1 MQALEKGPSLTNN
14 RRLLARHLLIYVF
27 FLGLA
32 LLLTWP
38 AVLTPVTR
46 VMGGTTGDNFEML
59 RNIWWFKFALQ
70 TGQPLYYQTYLG
82 YPQGFSSLIL
92 AANQLQYLPAYL
104 FAFVMPLTLAYNLS
118 AWLTLAL
125 NGWAMTVLMRDLL
138 GEDAPALLAG
148 TIFASAPTLMA
159 HLAEGH
165 AGLIVI
171 WPLPLFVWALR
182 RMLDA
187 RPFSWRWAL
196 AALVF
201 FNLTPSGHML
211 QVIYVLM
218 PLLACWLLR
227 LLWQRDWARLRRFVL
242 FCLAAGGFMLLF
254 LLPMIRD
261 TLATSAYVDA
271 GGVVRYSADLLAA
284 VTPSFNNPGWAHL
297 PWSREVL
304 GTNMAEGSSYIGIVA
319 ALLAL
324 LAAWKRPEGRWWLL
338 LAALAWLLS
347 LGSLLKVQDTPVL
360 LDLGDFQTYLPLPWA
375 LVQDAPGFSLA
386 RTPGRFNFVQA
397 FALAVLAG
405 YGAAVVWHWLRTRPA
420 RAYAWR
426 PALAVLAVLVVGDTW
441 WFASFPT
448 RDSVISPRIAELAS
462 RYDLN
467 AAFSVPWDHLLA
479 AKDTLYLQTAH
490 EKPLIAGQITRQTPV
505 DPAML
510 NVLQASLDPA
520 LLRAQ
525 GADLLIFHKNRAQ
538 ETGQLEDLRQKLRG
552 WGAPYYEDDLIAIY
566 EVPAA
571 AAPTQDFTQA
581 APGGEFS
588 QRYISDF
595 YTTSPGWVDFSAT
608 LRAEDRAVS
617 LLIDGVPFN
626 RFVVSGQ
633 TGITIP
639 LPVDRPG
646 FHRLEIRVEDPCPA
660 IYPATLRCRSLAVDN
675 PTLAVADRDFIR
687 PQIPYENGVTLI
699 AATTRVAQQTL
710 EVRLWWSFDE
720 PIDAE
725 RHVRFVHLLDASQ
738 TIVAQVDG
746 AIGSFEPGLA
756 WLETVRIP
764 LDKVAS
770 GDYSVRVGWYSFPD
784 LVRFAVLDSTM
795 AGAESAS
802 PQIGQVRL
810 P

>member
-1 MQALEKGPSLTNN
+1 MEKGATLIINS
-14 RRLLARHLLIYVF
+14 RLLARHLLIYLF

-38 AVLTPVTR
+38 AVLTPATR

-104 FAFVMPLTLAYNLS
+104 FAFVMPLTLAYNLT

-138 GEDAPALLAG
+138 GEEAPALVAG
-148 TIFASAPTLMA
+148 VIFASAPTLMG

-187 RPFSWRWAL
+187 KPFSWRWAL

-218 PLLACWLLR
+218 PLLGCWLLR
-227 LLWQRDWARLRRFVL
+227 LLWQRDWVRLQRFVL

-261 TLATSAYVDA
+261 TLATSAYVEA

-284 VTPSFNNPGWAHL
+284 VTPSFNNPLWADV
-297 PWSREVL
+297 PWSRDVL
-304 GTNMAEGSSYIGIVA
+304 GTNMAEGSSYMGIVA

-324 LAAWKRPEGRWWLL
+324 VAVWKRPESRWWLL

-347 LGSLLKVQDTPVL
+347 LGSLLKIGNAPAL
-360 LDLGDFQTYLPLPWA
+360 LNLGDYQTYVPLPWA

-386 RTPGRFNFVQA
+386 RTPGRFNFAQA
-397 FALAVLAG
+397 FALAALAG
-405 YGAAVVWHWLRTRPA
+405 YGAAVVWGWLRAYSPLA
-420 RAYAWR
+420 GRAALA
-426 PALAVLAVLVVGDTW
+426 ALAVLALADTW
-441 WFASFPT
+441 WFAPFPT

-462 RYDLN
+462 RDDLN
-467 AAFSVPWDHLLA
+467 AVFSVPWDHLLA

-490 EKPLIAGQITRQTPV
+490 EQPLIAGQITRQTPV
-505 DPAML
+505 DPSRL

-520 LLRAQ
+520 LLQAQ
-525 GADLLIFHKNRAQ
+525 GAELLVFHKNRAQ
-538 ETGQLEDLRQKLRG
+538 ETGQLAELRQKLRG

-571 AAPTQDFTQA
+571 AAPPQDFTQA

-588 QRYISDF
+588 RGYITDF

-608 LRAEDRAVS
+608 LRAEERAVT

-626 RFVVSGQ
+626 RFVVSGE

-646 FHRLEIRVEDPCPA
+646 FHRLEVRVDEPCPA
-660 IYPATLRCRSLAVDN
+660 VYPATLRCRALTVDN

-687 PQIPYENGVTLI
+687 PQIPYANGVTLI

-710 EVRLWWSFDE
+710 EVRLWWSFSE
-720 PIDAE
+720 PIDAA
-725 RHVRFVHLLDASQ
+725 RHVRFVHLLNAAQ
-738 TIVAQVDG
+738 TVVAQVDG
-746 AIGSFEPGLA
+746 AIGSFEPGTA

-764 LDKVAS
+764 LGGIAS
-770 GDYSVRVGWYSFPD
+770 GDYSVRAGWYSYPD
-784 LVRFAVLDSTM
+784 LVRFAVLDGTI
-795 AGAESAS
+795 AGAEDAA